1 MNIKFAP
8 HGKGVIASLGSVF
21 GGRKNEDNGR
31 PVIDIDDKGE
41 ELYKE
46 DIIAKVLEDCEK
58 RKGDRASYEQQWIL
72 NGNFL
77 LGNQFCDINS
87 NTGEVEQQD
96 APYDWLEMRTFNQI
110 APLIETRVANLKKIS
125 YKMKVKPRTNEL
137 DDYAKAEVSTD
148 ILAYVQDVSGF
159 KAKNDTAIHWNE
171 VCGNCFYLSWWD
183 ASKGEKVAE
192 KVTIEVDENGVEK
205 KSVEAFYQGD
215 VDYGILTPYE
225 VLPENLSKQ
234 GIENQRSIIIEQIM
248 HVKDI
253 KDLYDIDVE
262 GRELPSFE
270 LTPIA
275 SGGGFGYQNT
285 VMAMGRRTVSD
296 SERVVTYFERPSK
309 HLPEG
314 RMIIVV
320 GEENLVY
327 YGALPYGEIPIK
339 QMVCREVAGQFYGKS
354 VIEELIPYQ
363 KEYNSCKNR
372 LHEFIKRATIGNIL
386 VEEGS
391 VDIEELEDC
400 GLEPGRILVYAQ
412 GQKPPTSMEN
422 GHLPSEIIT
431 EMMNLRSDMEYIA
444 GTSQLM
450 VTGGLPSGVTS
461 GTAIENLRD
470 IDNTRLSLTGD
481 HIRDAVKDLGQLIL
495 RIYKL
500 YANTPRIVS
509 YTGSNNIAKAITWT
523 KEDIESTDVIFTTEN
538 ELLESEELQKQK
550 FFEAFNLG
558 LFTDDEGRIPA
569 RVKAKGIEY
578 MKLGTYSEL
587 LSMDEMQ
594 LQYAQRENAFFKEGV
609 IPEIS
614 EFDDHE
620 IHFEE
625 HERYLLQMDYHMTKM
640 KKPEMAKAFEDHM
653 RQHKQAIAEEK
664 VKEQLMYQ
672 QIAQQMQGGM

>member
-1 MNIKFAP
+1 MNIRFAP
-8 HGKGVIASLGSVF
+8 PVKGIVASLGSVF
-21 GGRKNEDNGR
+21 GGRKGEDNER

-125 YKMKVKPRTNEL
+125 YRMKVKPRTNEL

-192 KVTIEVDENGVEK
+192 KVTIDIDENGVEK

-234 GIENQRSIIIEQIM
+234 GIESQRSIIIEQIM

-296 SERVVTYFERPSK
+296 SERVITYFERPSK

-391 VDIEELEDC
+391 IDIEELEDC

-412 GQKPPTSMEN
+412 GQRPPQSMEN

-614 EFDDHE
+614 EFDDHT

-640 KKPEMAKAFEDHM
+640 KKPELAKAFEDHM

-664 VKEQLMYQ
+664 VKERLMYQ